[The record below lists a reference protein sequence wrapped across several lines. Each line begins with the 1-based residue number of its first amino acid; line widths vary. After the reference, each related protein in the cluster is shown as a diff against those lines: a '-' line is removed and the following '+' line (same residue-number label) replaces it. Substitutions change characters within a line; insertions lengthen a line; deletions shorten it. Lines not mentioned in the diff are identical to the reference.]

1 MAAEAVPPPSFE
13 AQGHEE
19 YIDYSE
25 DDAAAPAVAA
35 QNSNRT
41 SFSANAHLVTENYEE
56 AAASVQ
62 IDGQSIDLQ
71 AAEVTAVAS
80 DTLPDGSGQDMVE
93 AGNSESVTMA
103 NQAPQDIEDVSFN
116 DNEISWEDGND
127 DQVGDASD
135 AHLDAEKS
143 DWQLV
148 DDDIHLAEEE
158 SDLPKGIADI
168 EEKPQGDEEDA
179 HEFTGNAENVHDNA
193 PEISGAD
200 AEPLSQEQISDLQ
213 GADADGDLHEIDYF
227 DDSNAAVDVSMG
239 TAVEMQPEINVL
251 DQEDVRSTHSD
262 HEDTDRVIDENDGS
276 FSTHEAEDSVV
287 AIEEEEE
294 DDAHNQDLNGQA
306 NDAEEYTATGEDTSI
321 HDRMDYEDE
330 LLANVQSPDSDDA
343 PSNDD
348 TEIPAVTVSYKGVE
362 YPFFYN
368 SPDSEGK
375 ECFFDDL
382 SLLHCKMEGVLA
394 GFRRELAN
402 ELGPFDELVFQ
413 IDELGLEFA
422 EVSCHM
428 GRFAGTLLTD
438 SKSTQPDLIS
448 DITLGQVISVFDSL
462 VKNQDADASKP
473 LYALLVTRPNCKK
486 RWLSLVDDAYNGKGL
501 DEVSYYFAS
510 QAQSEMAE
518 PEILDDELGMVGED
532 DNADATDW
540 PDSPAESKHDDQDD
554 AQAQDLGEDV
564 PSALEEAANE
574 DDDVGTGIAEEDD
587 DATKVDDTIDESAFD
602 AELTAVVEDLE
613 GEATMVDTDINLLD
627 ESTVVADADVVE
639 SNAMT
644 EVMEDQE
651 PRTSGENG
659 NPDSSL
665 SDPCFYP
672 QFCLCVECAS
682 TYTTDDMADNDYAYA
697 SLVRNTRQ
705 TAQNHQSTQFHVP
718 FLEVP
723 IERFPSSQIRHLH
736 SRSDVSM
743 AFSST
748 TNADDSFQV
757 PEINDSNPL
766 VNTDAEDEVVL
777 LNAVEN
783 DPQWP
788 NDEDSAALV
797 DQIIEATDGNA
808 TNKVTPNTSATSTLN
823 GDEVTYENNELD
835 MNADVGEN
843 DINENDGADVEGQ
856 DDELEEIDWREFPGQ
871 GDDEVLESPAV
882 VGKRPRS
889 DVDDLLDDEAEKG
902 TLQAGRRLNICW
914 ETNNVADVKRRRS

>member
-56 AAASVQ
+56 AAESVQ
-62 IDGQSIDLQ
+62 VDDQSIDLQ
-71 AAEVTAVAS
+71 AVEVTTVAS
-80 DTLPDGSGQDMVE
+80 DALPDGSGQDLLK
-93 AGNSESVTMA
+93 ASNSESATMV
-103 NQAPQDIEDVSFN
+103 NQAPQDIEDLSFN

-127 DQVGDASD
+127 DQAGDASD

-158 SDLPKGIADI
+158 SDLPKGIADT

-179 HEFTGNAENVHDNA
+179 HESTGNAENVHDNTQGL
-193 PEISGAD
+193 SGAD
-200 AEPLSQEQISDLQ
+200 AEPLLQEQISDLQ

-227 DDSNAAVDVSMG
+227 DDSNAAVDASMD
-239 TAVEMQPEINVL
+239 TAAEMQPESNVL
-251 DQEDVRSTHSD
+251 DQEDVRNTHSD
-262 HEDTDRVIDENDGS
+262 REDTDRAIDENDGS
-276 FSTHEAEDSVV
+276 FSSHEAEDSVV
-287 AIEEEEE
+287 AVEEEEE
-294 DDAHNQDLNGQA
+294 DNTHNQDLIGQA

-422 EVSCHM
+422 E
-428 GRFAGTLLTD
+428 
-438 SKSTQPDLIS
+438 STQPDLIS

-510 QAQSEMAE
+510 QAQSEMAA
-518 PEILDDELGMVGED
+518 PEILDDEPGMVGED
-532 DNADATDW
+532 DNADAAAW

-554 AQAQDLGEDV
+554 AQAQDLDEDI

-587 DATKVDDTIDESAFD
+587 DATKVDDTVDESAFD
-602 AELTAVVEDLE
+602 AELTAVVEDLD

-627 ESTVVADADVVE
+627 ESTVVADTDVVE

-651 PRTSGENG
+651 PQTSGEN
-659 NPDSSL
+659 
-665 SDPCFYP
+665 
-672 QFCLCVECAS
+672 
-682 TYTTDDMADNDYAYA
+682 
-697 SLVRNTRQ
+697 
-705 TAQNHQSTQFHVP
+705 
-718 FLEVP
+718 
-723 IERFPSSQIRHLH
+723 
-736 SRSDVSM
+736 
-743 AFSST
+743 
-748 TNADDSFQV
+748 V
-757 PEINDSNPL
+757 PEIDDSNPL
-766 VNTDAEDEVVL
+766 VNTDAEDEVDL

-797 DQIIEATDGNA
+797 DQIIEATNENA

-835 MNADVGEN
+835 LNADVGEN

-871 GDDEVLESPAV
+871 GDDEVSESPAV

-902 TLQAGRRLNICW
+902 TLQAGKRLRICG
-914 ETNNVADVKRRRS
+914 EINNVADVKRRRS

>member
-56 AAASVQ
+56 AAESVQ
-62 IDGQSIDLQ
+62 VDDQSIDLQ
-71 AAEVTAVAS
+71 AVEVTTVAS
-80 DTLPDGSGQDMVE
+80 DALPDGSGQDLLK
-93 AGNSESVTMA
+93 ASNSESATMV
-103 NQAPQDIEDVSFN
+103 NQAPQDIEDLSFN

-127 DQVGDASD
+127 DQAGDASD

-158 SDLPKGIADI
+158 SDLPKGIADT
-168 EEKPQGDEEDA
+168 EETPQGDEEDA
-179 HEFTGNAENVHDNA
+179 HESTGNAENVHDNTQGL
-193 PEISGAD
+193 SGAD
-200 AEPLSQEQISDLQ
+200 AEPLLQEQISDLQ

-227 DDSNAAVDVSMG
+227 DDSNAAVDASMD
-239 TAVEMQPEINVL
+239 TAAEMQPESNVL
-251 DQEDVRSTHSD
+251 DQEDVRNTHSD
-262 HEDTDRVIDENDGS
+262 REDTDRAIDENDGS
-276 FSTHEAEDSVV
+276 FSPHEAEDSVV
-287 AIEEEEE
+287 AVEEEEEE
-294 DDAHNQDLNGQA
+294 DDTHNQDLIGQA

-402 ELGPFDELVFQ
+402 ELSPFDELVFQ

-422 EVSCHM
+422 E
-428 GRFAGTLLTD
+428 
-438 SKSTQPDLIS
+438 STQPDLIS

-518 PEILDDELGMVGED
+518 PEILDDEPGMVGED
-532 DNADATDW
+532 DNADAAAW

-554 AQAQDLGEDV
+554 AQAQDLDEDI
-564 PSALEEAANE
+564 PSALEEVANE

-587 DATKVDDTIDESAFD
+587 DATKVDDTVDESAFD
-602 AELTAVVEDLE
+602 AELTAVVEDLD

-627 ESTVVADADVVE
+627 ESTVVADTDVVE

-651 PRTSGENG
+651 PQTSGENG

-682 TYTTDDMADNDYAYA
+682 AYTTDDMADNDYAYA

-718 FLEVP
+718 SLEVP
-723 IERFPSSQIRHLH
+723 IEGFPRSHIRHLH

-757 PEINDSNPL
+757 PEIDDSNPL
-766 VNTDAEDEVVL
+766 VNTDAEDEVDL

-797 DQIIEATDGNA
+797 DQIIEATDENA

-835 MNADVGEN
+835 LNADVGEN

-856 DDELEEIDWREFPGQ
+856 NDELEEIDWREFPGQ
-871 GDDEVLESPAV
+871 GDDEVSESPAV

-889 DVDDLLDDEAEKG
+889 DVDDLLDDEAEK
-902 TLQAGRRLNICW
+902 
-914 ETNNVADVKRRRS
+914 DVKRRRS

>member
-168 EEKPQGDEEDA
+168 EEKPQGDKEDA

-422 EVSCHM
+422 E
-428 GRFAGTLLTD
+428 
-438 SKSTQPDLIS
+438 STQPDLIS

-574 DDDVGTGIAEEDD
+574 DDDVGTGIADEDD

-889 DVDDLLDDEAEKG
+889 DVDDLLDDEAEK
-902 TLQAGRRLNICW
+902 
-914 ETNNVADVKRRRS
+914 DVKRRRS

>member
-56 AAASVQ
+56 AAESVQ
-62 IDGQSIDLQ
+62 VDDQSIDLQ
-71 AAEVTAVAS
+71 AVEVTTVAS
-80 DTLPDGSGQDMVE
+80 DALPDGSGQDLLK
-93 AGNSESVTMA
+93 ASNSESATMV
-103 NQAPQDIEDVSFN
+103 NQAPQDIEDLSFN

-127 DQVGDASD
+127 DQAGDASD

-158 SDLPKGIADI
+158 SDLPKGIADT

-179 HEFTGNAENVHDNA
+179 HESTGNAENVHDNTQGL
-193 PEISGAD
+193 SGAD
-200 AEPLSQEQISDLQ
+200 AEPLLQEQISDLQ

-227 DDSNAAVDVSMG
+227 DDSNAAVDASMD
-239 TAVEMQPEINVL
+239 TAAEMQPESNVL
-251 DQEDVRSTHSD
+251 DQEDVRNTHSD
-262 HEDTDRVIDENDGS
+262 REDTDRAIDENDGS
-276 FSTHEAEDSVV
+276 FSPHEAEDSVV
-287 AIEEEEE
+287 AVEEEEE
-294 DDAHNQDLNGQA
+294 DDTHNQDLIGQA

-422 EVSCHM
+422 E
-428 GRFAGTLLTD
+428 
-438 SKSTQPDLIS
+438 STQPDLIS

-518 PEILDDELGMVGED
+518 PEILDDEPGMVGED
-532 DNADATDW
+532 DNADAAAW

-554 AQAQDLGEDV
+554 AQAQDLDEDI

-587 DATKVDDTIDESAFD
+587 DATKVDDTVDESAFD
-602 AELTAVVEDLE
+602 AELTAVVEDLD

-627 ESTVVADADVVE
+627 ESTVVADTDVVE

-651 PRTSGENG
+651 PQTYGEN
-659 NPDSSL
+659 
-665 SDPCFYP
+665 
-672 QFCLCVECAS
+672 
-682 TYTTDDMADNDYAYA
+682 
-697 SLVRNTRQ
+697 
-705 TAQNHQSTQFHVP
+705 
-718 FLEVP
+718 
-723 IERFPSSQIRHLH
+723 
-736 SRSDVSM
+736 
-743 AFSST
+743 
-748 TNADDSFQV
+748 V
-757 PEINDSNPL
+757 PEIDDSNPL
-766 VNTDAEDEVVL
+766 VNTDAEDEVDL

-797 DQIIEATDGNA
+797 DQIIEATDENA

-835 MNADVGEN
+835 LNADVGEN

-871 GDDEVLESPAV
+871 GDDEVSESPAV

-902 TLQAGRRLNICW
+902 TLQAGKRLRICG

>member
-56 AAASVQ
+56 AAESVQ
-62 IDGQSIDLQ
+62 VDDQSIDLQ
-71 AAEVTAVAS
+71 AVEVTTVAS
-80 DTLPDGSGQDMVE
+80 DALPDGSGQDLLK
-93 AGNSESVTMA
+93 ASNSESATMV
-103 NQAPQDIEDVSFN
+103 NQAPQDIEDLSFN

-127 DQVGDASD
+127 DQAGDASD

-158 SDLPKGIADI
+158 SDLPKGIADT

-179 HEFTGNAENVHDNA
+179 HESTGNAENVHDNTQGL
-193 PEISGAD
+193 SGAD
-200 AEPLSQEQISDLQ
+200 AEPLLQEQISDLQ

-227 DDSNAAVDVSMG
+227 DDSNAAVDASMD
-239 TAVEMQPEINVL
+239 TAAEMQPESNVL
-251 DQEDVRSTHSD
+251 DQEDVRNTHSD
-262 HEDTDRVIDENDGS
+262 REDTDRAIDENDGS
-276 FSTHEAEDSVV
+276 FSPHEAEDSVV
-287 AIEEEEE
+287 AVEEEEE
-294 DDAHNQDLNGQA
+294 DNTHNQDLIGQA

-422 EVSCHM
+422 E
-428 GRFAGTLLTD
+428 
-438 SKSTQPDLIS
+438 STQPDLIS

-510 QAQSEMAE
+510 QAQSEMAA
-518 PEILDDELGMVGED
+518 PEILDDEPGMVGED
-532 DNADATDW
+532 DNADAAAW

-554 AQAQDLGEDV
+554 AQAQDLDEDI

-587 DATKVDDTIDESAFD
+587 DATKVDDTVDESAFD
-602 AELTAVVEDLE
+602 AELTAVVEDLD

-627 ESTVVADADVVE
+627 ESTVVADTDVVE

-651 PRTSGENG
+651 PQTSGEN
-659 NPDSSL
+659 
-665 SDPCFYP
+665 
-672 QFCLCVECAS
+672 
-682 TYTTDDMADNDYAYA
+682 
-697 SLVRNTRQ
+697 
-705 TAQNHQSTQFHVP
+705 
-718 FLEVP
+718 
-723 IERFPSSQIRHLH
+723 
-736 SRSDVSM
+736 
-743 AFSST
+743 
-748 TNADDSFQV
+748 V
-757 PEINDSNPL
+757 PEIDDSNPL
-766 VNTDAEDEVVL
+766 VNTDAEDEVDL

-797 DQIIEATDGNA
+797 DQIIEATDENA

-835 MNADVGEN
+835 LNADVGEN

-871 GDDEVLESPAV
+871 GDDEVSESPAV

-902 TLQAGRRLNICW
+902 TLQAGKRLRICG
-914 ETNNVADVKRRRS
+914 EINNVADVKRRRS

>member
-56 AAASVQ
+56 AAESVQ
-62 IDGQSIDLQ
+62 VDDQSIDLQ
-71 AAEVTAVAS
+71 AVEVTTVAS
-80 DTLPDGSGQDMVE
+80 DALPDGSGQDLLK
-93 AGNSESVTMA
+93 ASNSESATMV
-103 NQAPQDIEDVSFN
+103 NQAPQDIEDLSFN

-127 DQVGDASD
+127 DQAGDASD

-158 SDLPKGIADI
+158 SDLPKGIADT

-179 HEFTGNAENVHDNA
+179 HESTGNAENVHDNTQGL
-193 PEISGAD
+193 SGAD
-200 AEPLSQEQISDLQ
+200 AEPLLQEQISDLQ

-227 DDSNAAVDVSMG
+227 DDSNAAVDASMD
-239 TAVEMQPEINVL
+239 TAAEMQPESNVL
-251 DQEDVRSTHSD
+251 DQEDVRNTHSD
-262 HEDTDRVIDENDGS
+262 REDTDRAIDENDGS
-276 FSTHEAEDSVV
+276 FSPHEAEDSVV
-287 AIEEEEE
+287 AVEEEEE
-294 DDAHNQDLNGQA
+294 DDTHNQDLIGQA

-422 EVSCHM
+422 E
-428 GRFAGTLLTD
+428 
-438 SKSTQPDLIS
+438 PDLIS

-518 PEILDDELGMVGED
+518 PEILDDEPGMVGED
-532 DNADATDW
+532 DNADAAAW

-554 AQAQDLGEDV
+554 AQAQDLDEDI

-587 DATKVDDTIDESAFD
+587 DATKVDDTVDESAFD
-602 AELTAVVEDLE
+602 AELTAVVEDLD

-627 ESTVVADADVVE
+627 ESTVVADTDVVE

-651 PRTSGENG
+651 PQTYGEN
-659 NPDSSL
+659 
-665 SDPCFYP
+665 
-672 QFCLCVECAS
+672 
-682 TYTTDDMADNDYAYA
+682 
-697 SLVRNTRQ
+697 
-705 TAQNHQSTQFHVP
+705 
-718 FLEVP
+718 
-723 IERFPSSQIRHLH
+723 
-736 SRSDVSM
+736 
-743 AFSST
+743 
-748 TNADDSFQV
+748 
-757 PEINDSNPL
+757 EIDDSNPL
-766 VNTDAEDEVVL
+766 VNTDAEDEVDL

-797 DQIIEATDGNA
+797 DQIIEATDENA

-835 MNADVGEN
+835 LNADVGEN

-871 GDDEVLESPAV
+871 GDDEVSESPAV

-889 DVDDLLDDEAEKG
+889 DVDDLLDDEAEK
-902 TLQAGRRLNICW
+902 
-914 ETNNVADVKRRRS
+914 DVKRRRS

>member
-56 AAASVQ
+56 AAESVQ
-62 IDGQSIDLQ
+62 VDDQSIDLQ
-71 AAEVTAVAS
+71 AVEVTTVAS
-80 DTLPDGSGQDMVE
+80 DALPDGSGQDLLK
-93 AGNSESVTMA
+93 ASNSESATMV
-103 NQAPQDIEDVSFN
+103 NQAPQDIEDLSFN

-127 DQVGDASD
+127 DQAGDASD

-158 SDLPKGIADI
+158 SDLPKGIADT

-179 HEFTGNAENVHDNA
+179 HESTGNAENVHDNTQGL
-193 PEISGAD
+193 SGAD
-200 AEPLSQEQISDLQ
+200 AEPLLQEQISDLQ

-227 DDSNAAVDVSMG
+227 DDSNAAVDASMD
-239 TAVEMQPEINVL
+239 TAAEMQPESNVL
-251 DQEDVRSTHSD
+251 DQEDVRNTHSD
-262 HEDTDRVIDENDGS
+262 REDTDRAIDENDGS
-276 FSTHEAEDSVV
+276 FSPHEAEDSVV
-287 AIEEEEE
+287 AVEEEEE
-294 DDAHNQDLNGQA
+294 DDTHNQDLIGQA

-422 EVSCHM
+422 E
-428 GRFAGTLLTD
+428 
-438 SKSTQPDLIS
+438 STQPDLIS

-518 PEILDDELGMVGED
+518 PEILDDEPGMVGED
-532 DNADATDW
+532 DNADAAAW

-554 AQAQDLGEDV
+554 AQAQDLDEDI

-587 DATKVDDTIDESAFD
+587 DATKVDDTVDESAFD
-602 AELTAVVEDLE
+602 AELTAVVEDLD

-627 ESTVVADADVVE
+627 ESTVVADTDVVE

-651 PRTSGENG
+651 PQTYGEN
-659 NPDSSL
+659 
-665 SDPCFYP
+665 
-672 QFCLCVECAS
+672 
-682 TYTTDDMADNDYAYA
+682 
-697 SLVRNTRQ
+697 
-705 TAQNHQSTQFHVP
+705 
-718 FLEVP
+718 
-723 IERFPSSQIRHLH
+723 
-736 SRSDVSM
+736 
-743 AFSST
+743 
-748 TNADDSFQV
+748 V
-757 PEINDSNPL
+757 PEIDDSNPL
-766 VNTDAEDEVVL
+766 VNTDAEDEVDL

-797 DQIIEATDGNA
+797 DQIIEATDENA

-835 MNADVGEN
+835 LNADVGEN

-871 GDDEVLESPAV
+871 GDDEVSESPAV

-889 DVDDLLDDEAEKG
+889 DVDDLLDDEAEK
-902 TLQAGRRLNICW
+902 
-914 ETNNVADVKRRRS
+914 DVKRRRS

>member
-62 IDGQSIDLQ
+62 IDDQSIDLQ
-71 AAEVTAVAS
+71 AVEVTTVTNDA
-80 DTLPDGSGQDMVE
+80 LPDGSGQDLLE
-93 AGNSESVTMA
+93 AGNSESATTV

-127 DQVGDASD
+127 DQAGDASD

-143 DWQLV
+143 EWQLV

-158 SDLPKGIADI
+158 SDLPKGIADT

-179 HEFTGNAENVHDNA
+179 HESTGNAENVHDNA
-193 PEISGAD
+193 QGLSGAD
-200 AEPLSQEQISDLQ
+200 AEPLLQEHISDLQ

-227 DDSNAAVDVSMG
+227 DDSNAAVDASMD
-239 TAVEMQPEINVL
+239 TAAEMQPESNVP
-251 DQEDVRSTHSD
+251 DQEDVRNTHSD
-262 HEDTDRVIDENDGS
+262 REDTDRAIDENDGS
-276 FSTHEAEDSVV
+276 FSPHEAEDSVV
-287 AIEEEEE
+287 AVEEEEEE
-294 DDAHNQDLNGQA
+294 DDAHNQDFNGQA

-343 PSNDD
+343 RSNDD

-422 EVSCHM
+422 E
-428 GRFAGTLLTD
+428 
-438 SKSTQPDLIS
+438 PDLIS

-518 PEILDDELGMVGED
+518 PEIPDDEPGMVGED
-532 DNADATDW
+532 DNADATAW

-554 AQAQDLGEDV
+554 AQAQDLDEDV

-574 DDDVGTGIAEEDD
+574 DDDVGTGIAKEDD
-587 DATKVDDTIDESAFD
+587 DPTKVDDTVDESAFD
-602 AELTAVVEDLE
+602 AELTAVVEDLD
-613 GEATMVDTDINLLD
+613 GEATMIDTDINLLD
-627 ESTVVADADVVE
+627 ESTVVADTDVVE

-644 EVMEDQE
+644 EAMEDQE
-651 PRTSGENG
+651 PQTSGEN
-659 NPDSSL
+659 
-665 SDPCFYP
+665 
-672 QFCLCVECAS
+672 EI
-682 TYTTDDMADNDYAYA
+682 DN
-697 SLVRNTRQ
+697 
-705 TAQNHQSTQFHVP
+705 
-718 FLEVP
+718 
-723 IERFPSSQIRHLH
+723 
-736 SRSDVSM
+736 
-743 AFSST
+743 
-748 TNADDSFQV
+748 
-757 PEINDSNPL
+757 SNPL
-766 VNTDAEDEVVL
+766 VNTDAEDEVDL

-797 DQIIEATDGNA
+797 DQIIEATDENA

-835 MNADVGEN
+835 VNADVGENDINENDINEN

-871 GDDEVLESPAV
+871 GDDEVSESPAV

-889 DVDDLLDDEAEKG
+889 DVDDLLDDEAEK
-902 TLQAGRRLNICW
+902 
-914 ETNNVADVKRRRS
+914 DVKRRRS

>member
-56 AAASVQ
+56 AAESVQ
-62 IDGQSIDLQ
+62 VDDQSIDLQ
-71 AAEVTAVAS
+71 AVEVTTVAS
-80 DTLPDGSGQDMVE
+80 DALPDGSGQDLLK
-93 AGNSESVTMA
+93 ASNSESATMV
-103 NQAPQDIEDVSFN
+103 NQAPQDIEDLSFN

-127 DQVGDASD
+127 DQAGDASD

-158 SDLPKGIADI
+158 SDLPKGIADT

-179 HEFTGNAENVHDNA
+179 HESTGNAENVHDNTQGL
-193 PEISGAD
+193 SGAD
-200 AEPLSQEQISDLQ
+200 AEPLLQEQISDLQ

-227 DDSNAAVDVSMG
+227 DDSNAAVDASMD
-239 TAVEMQPEINVL
+239 TAAEMQPESNVL
-251 DQEDVRSTHSD
+251 DQEDVKNTHSD
-262 HEDTDRVIDENDGS
+262 REDTDRAIDENDGS
-276 FSTHEAEDSVV
+276 FSPHEAEDSVV
-287 AIEEEEE
+287 AVEEEEE
-294 DDAHNQDLNGQA
+294 DDTHNQDLIGQA

-422 EVSCHM
+422 E
-428 GRFAGTLLTD
+428 
-438 SKSTQPDLIS
+438 STQPDLIS
-448 DITLGQVISVFDSL
+448 DVTLGQVISVFDSL

-518 PEILDDELGMVGED
+518 PEILDDEPGMVGED
-532 DNADATDW
+532 DNADAAAW

-554 AQAQDLGEDV
+554 AQAQDLDEDI

-587 DATKVDDTIDESAFD
+587 DATKVDDTVDESAFD
-602 AELTAVVEDLE
+602 AELTAVVEDLD
-613 GEATMVDTDINLLD
+613 GEATMVDTDINLLN
-627 ESTVVADADVVE
+627 ESTVVADTDVVE

-651 PRTSGENG
+651 PQTYGEN
-659 NPDSSL
+659 
-665 SDPCFYP
+665 
-672 QFCLCVECAS
+672 
-682 TYTTDDMADNDYAYA
+682 
-697 SLVRNTRQ
+697 
-705 TAQNHQSTQFHVP
+705 
-718 FLEVP
+718 
-723 IERFPSSQIRHLH
+723 
-736 SRSDVSM
+736 
-743 AFSST
+743 
-748 TNADDSFQV
+748 
-757 PEINDSNPL
+757 EIDDSNPL
-766 VNTDAEDEVVL
+766 VNTDAEDEVDL

-797 DQIIEATDGNA
+797 DQIIEATDENA

-835 MNADVGEN
+835 LNADVGEN

-871 GDDEVLESPAV
+871 GDDEVSESPAV

-889 DVDDLLDDEAEKG
+889 DVDDLLDDEAEK
-902 TLQAGRRLNICW
+902 
-914 ETNNVADVKRRRS
+914 DVKRRRS

>member
-41 SFSANAHLVTENYEE
+41 SFSANAHLVTEKYEE

-62 IDGQSIDLQ
+62 IDDQSIDLQ
-71 AAEVTAVAS
+71 AVEVTTVTNDA
-80 DTLPDGSGQDMVE
+80 LPDGSGQDLFE
-93 AGNSESVTMA
+93 AGNSESATTA

-127 DQVGDASD
+127 EQAGDASD

-143 DWQLV
+143 EWQLV

-158 SDLPKGIADI
+158 SDLPKGIADT
-168 EEKPQGDEEDA
+168 EEKPQGDEVHA
-179 HEFTGNAENVHDNA
+179 HESTGNAENVHDNA
-193 PEISGAD
+193 QGLSGAD
-200 AEPLSQEQISDLQ
+200 AEPLLQEQISDLQ

-227 DDSNAAVDVSMG
+227 DDSNAAVDASMD
-239 TAVEMQPEINVL
+239 TAAEMQPESNVL
-251 DQEDVRSTHSD
+251 DQEDVRNTHSD
-262 HEDTDRVIDENDGS
+262 REDTDRAIDENDGS
-276 FSTHEAEDSVV
+276 FSPHEAEDSAV
-287 AIEEEEE
+287 AVEEEEE
-294 DDAHNQDLNGQA
+294 DDAHNQDFNGQA

-343 PSNDD
+343 RSNDD

-394 GFRRELAN
+394 GFRRELAD

-422 EVSCHM
+422 E
-428 GRFAGTLLTD
+428 
-438 SKSTQPDLIS
+438 PDLIS

-518 PEILDDELGMVGED
+518 PEIPDDEPGMVGED
-532 DNADATDW
+532 DNADATAW

-554 AQAQDLGEDV
+554 AQAQDLEEDV

-587 DATKVDDTIDESAFD
+587 DPTKVDDTVDESAFD
-602 AELTAVVEDLE
+602 AELTAVVEDLD
-613 GEATMVDTDINLLD
+613 GEATMIDTDINLLD
-627 ESTVVADADVVE
+627 ESTVVADTDVVE

-644 EVMEDQE
+644 EAMEDQE
-651 PRTSGENG
+651 PQTSGEN
-659 NPDSSL
+659 
-665 SDPCFYP
+665 
-672 QFCLCVECAS
+672 EI
-682 TYTTDDMADNDYAYA
+682 DN
-697 SLVRNTRQ
+697 
-705 TAQNHQSTQFHVP
+705 
-718 FLEVP
+718 
-723 IERFPSSQIRHLH
+723 
-736 SRSDVSM
+736 
-743 AFSST
+743 
-748 TNADDSFQV
+748 
-757 PEINDSNPL
+757 SNPL
-766 VNTDAEDEVVL
+766 VNTDPEDEADL

-797 DQIIEATDGNA
+797 DQIIEATDENA

-835 MNADVGEN
+835 VNADVGEN

-871 GDDEVLESPAV
+871 GDDEVSESPAV

-889 DVDDLLDDEAEKG
+889 DVDDLLDDEAEK
-902 TLQAGRRLNICW
+902 
-914 ETNNVADVKRRRS
+914 DVKRRRS

>member
-35 QNSNRT
+35 QKSNRT
-41 SFSANAHLVTENYEE
+41 SFSANTHLVTENYEE
-56 AAASVQ
+56 TAKSVQ
-62 IDGQSIDLQ
+62 VDDQSIDLQ
-71 AAEVTAVAS
+71 AVEVTTVAS
-80 DTLPDGSGQDMVE
+80 DLPDGSGQDLLE
-93 AGNSESVTMA
+93 ASNSESATMA
-103 NQAPQDIEDVSFN
+103 NQAPQDIEDLSFN

-127 DQVGDASD
+127 DQAGDASA

-158 SDLPKGIADI
+158 SDLPKGIADT

-179 HEFTGNAENVHDNA
+179 HESTGNAENVHDNA
-193 PEISGAD
+193 QGLSGAD
-200 AEPLSQEQISDLQ
+200 AEPLLQEQISDLQ

-227 DDSNAAVDVSMG
+227 DDSNAAVDASMD
-239 TAVEMQPEINVL
+239 TAAEMQPESNVL
-251 DQEDVRSTHSD
+251 DQEDVRNTHSD
-262 HEDTDRVIDENDGS
+262 REDTDRAVDENDGS
-276 FSTHEAEDSVV
+276 FSPHEAEDSVV
-287 AIEEEEE
+287 AVEEEEE

-330 LLANVQSPDSDDA
+330 LLANVQSPDSDDE
-343 PSNDD
+343 PSNDN

-422 EVSCHM
+422 E
-428 GRFAGTLLTD
+428 
-438 SKSTQPDLIS
+438 STQPDLIS

-518 PEILDDELGMVGED
+518 PEILDDEPGMVGED
-532 DNADATDW
+532 DNADATAW

-554 AQAQDLGEDV
+554 AQAQDLDEDV

-587 DATKVDDTIDESAFD
+587 DATKVDDTVDESAFD
-602 AELTAVVEDLE
+602 AELTAVVEDLD

-627 ESTVVADADVVE
+627 ESTVVADTDVVE
-639 SNAMT
+639 SNPMT

-651 PRTSGENG
+651 PQTSGEN
-659 NPDSSL
+659 
-665 SDPCFYP
+665 
-672 QFCLCVECAS
+672 
-682 TYTTDDMADNDYAYA
+682 
-697 SLVRNTRQ
+697 
-705 TAQNHQSTQFHVP
+705 
-718 FLEVP
+718 
-723 IERFPSSQIRHLH
+723 
-736 SRSDVSM
+736 
-743 AFSST
+743 
-748 TNADDSFQV
+748 
-757 PEINDSNPL
+757 EIDDSNPL
-766 VNTDAEDEVVL
+766 VNTDAEDEVDL

-783 DPQWP
+783 DSQWP

-797 DQIIEATDGNA
+797 DQIVEATDENA

-835 MNADVGEN
+835 VNADVGEN

-871 GDDEVLESPAV
+871 GDDEVSESPAV

-889 DVDDLLDDEAEKG
+889 DVDDLLDDEAEK
-902 TLQAGRRLNICW
+902 
-914 ETNNVADVKRRRS
+914 DVKRRRS

>member
-56 AAASVQ
+56 AAESVQ
-62 IDGQSIDLQ
+62 VDDQSIDLQ
-71 AAEVTAVAS
+71 AVEVTTVAS
-80 DTLPDGSGQDMVE
+80 DALPDGSGQDLLE
-93 AGNSESVTMA
+93 ASNSESATMA
-103 NQAPQDIEDVSFN
+103 NQAPQDIEDLSFN

-127 DQVGDASD
+127 DQAGDASA
-135 AHLDAEKS
+135 AHLDAEQS

-158 SDLPKGIADI
+158 SDLPKGIADT

-179 HEFTGNAENVHDNA
+179 HESTGNAENVHDNA
-193 PEISGAD
+193 QGLSGAD
-200 AEPLSQEQISDLQ
+200 AEPLLQEQISDLQ

-227 DDSNAAVDVSMG
+227 DDSNAAVDASMD
-239 TAVEMQPEINVL
+239 TAAEMQPESNVL
-251 DQEDVRSTHSD
+251 DQEDVRNTHSD
-262 HEDTDRVIDENDGS
+262 REDTDRAVDENDGS
-276 FSTHEAEDSVV
+276 FSPHEAEDSVIAV
-287 AIEEEEE
+287 EEEEE

-422 EVSCHM
+422 E
-428 GRFAGTLLTD
+428 
-438 SKSTQPDLIS
+438 STQPDLIS

-518 PEILDDELGMVGED
+518 PEILDDEPGMVGED
-532 DNADATDW
+532 DNADATAW

-554 AQAQDLGEDV
+554 AQAQDLDEDV

-587 DATKVDDTIDESAFD
+587 ATTVDDTVDESAFD
-602 AELTAVVEDLE
+602 AELTAVVEDLD

-627 ESTVVADADVVE
+627 ESTVVADTDVVE
-639 SNAMT
+639 SNPMT

-651 PRTSGENG
+651 PQTSGEN
-659 NPDSSL
+659 
-665 SDPCFYP
+665 
-672 QFCLCVECAS
+672 
-682 TYTTDDMADNDYAYA
+682 
-697 SLVRNTRQ
+697 
-705 TAQNHQSTQFHVP
+705 
-718 FLEVP
+718 
-723 IERFPSSQIRHLH
+723 
-736 SRSDVSM
+736 
-743 AFSST
+743 
-748 TNADDSFQV
+748 
-757 PEINDSNPL
+757 EIDDSNPL
-766 VNTDAEDEVVL
+766 VNTDAEDEVDL

-797 DQIIEATDGNA
+797 DQIVEATDENA

-823 GDEVTYENNELD
+823 GDEVAYENNELD
-835 MNADVGEN
+835 VNADVGEN
-843 DINENDGADVEGQ
+843 DINENDGADGEGQ

-871 GDDEVLESPAV
+871 GDDEVSESPAV

-889 DVDDLLDDEAEKG
+889 DVDDLLDDEAEK
-902 TLQAGRRLNICW
+902 
-914 ETNNVADVKRRRS
+914 DVKRRRS

>member
-56 AAASVQ
+56 AAESVQ
-62 IDGQSIDLQ
+62 VDDQSIDLQ
-71 AAEVTAVAS
+71 AVEVTTVAS
-80 DTLPDGSGQDMVE
+80 DALPDGSGQDLLE
-93 AGNSESVTMA
+93 ASNSESATMA
-103 NQAPQDIEDVSFN
+103 NQAPQDIEDLSFN

-127 DQVGDASD
+127 DQAGDASA
-135 AHLDAEKS
+135 AHLDAEQS

-158 SDLPKGIADI
+158 SDLPKGIADT

-179 HEFTGNAENVHDNA
+179 HESTGNAENVHDNA
-193 PEISGAD
+193 QGLSGAD
-200 AEPLSQEQISDLQ
+200 AEPLLQEQISDLQ

-227 DDSNAAVDVSMG
+227 DDSNAAVDASMD
-239 TAVEMQPEINVL
+239 TAAEMQPESNVL
-251 DQEDVRSTHSD
+251 DQEDVRNTHSD
-262 HEDTDRVIDENDGS
+262 REDTDRAVDENDGS
-276 FSTHEAEDSVV
+276 FSPHEAEDSVV
-287 AIEEEEE
+287 AVEEEEE

-402 ELGPFDELVFQ
+402 ELGPFDELAFQ

-422 EVSCHM
+422 E
-428 GRFAGTLLTD
+428 
-438 SKSTQPDLIS
+438 STQPDLIS

-518 PEILDDELGMVGED
+518 PEILDDEPGMVGED
-532 DNADATDW
+532 DNADATAW

-554 AQAQDLGEDV
+554 AQAQDLDEDV

-587 DATKVDDTIDESAFD
+587 DATKVDDTVDESAFD
-602 AELTAVVEDLE
+602 AELTAVVEDLD

-627 ESTVVADADVVE
+627 ESTVVADTDAVE
-639 SNAMT
+639 SNPMT

-651 PRTSGENG
+651 PQTSGEN
-659 NPDSSL
+659 
-665 SDPCFYP
+665 
-672 QFCLCVECAS
+672 
-682 TYTTDDMADNDYAYA
+682 
-697 SLVRNTRQ
+697 
-705 TAQNHQSTQFHVP
+705 
-718 FLEVP
+718 
-723 IERFPSSQIRHLH
+723 
-736 SRSDVSM
+736 
-743 AFSST
+743 
-748 TNADDSFQV
+748 
-757 PEINDSNPL
+757 EIDDSNPL
-766 VNTDAEDEVVL
+766 VNTDAEDEVDL

-797 DQIIEATDGNA
+797 DQSVEATDENA

-835 MNADVGEN
+835 VNADVGEN

-871 GDDEVLESPAV
+871 GDDEVSESPAI

-889 DVDDLLDDEAEKG
+889 DVDDLLDDEAEK
-902 TLQAGRRLNICW
+902 
-914 ETNNVADVKRRRS
+914 DVKRRRS

>member
-56 AAASVQ
+56 AAESVQ
-62 IDGQSIDLQ
+62 VDDQSIDLQ
-71 AAEVTAVAS
+71 AVEVTTVAS
-80 DTLPDGSGQDMVE
+80 DALPDGSGQDLLE
-93 AGNSESVTMA
+93 ASNSESATMA
-103 NQAPQDIEDVSFN
+103 NQAPQDIEDLSFN

-127 DQVGDASD
+127 DQAGDASA

-148 DDDIHLAEEE
+148 DDDIPLAEEE
-158 SDLPKGIADI
+158 SDLPKGIADT

-179 HEFTGNAENVHDNA
+179 HESTGNAENVHDNA
-193 PEISGAD
+193 QGLSGAD
-200 AEPLSQEQISDLQ
+200 AEPLLQEQISDLQ

-227 DDSNAAVDVSMG
+227 DDSNAAVDASMD
-239 TAVEMQPEINVL
+239 TAAEMQPESNVL
-251 DQEDVRSTHSD
+251 DQEDVRNTHSD
-262 HEDTDRVIDENDGS
+262 REDTDRAVDENDGS
-276 FSTHEAEDSVV
+276 FSPHEAEDSVV
-287 AIEEEEE
+287 AVEEEGE

-422 EVSCHM
+422 E
-428 GRFAGTLLTD
+428 
-438 SKSTQPDLIS
+438 STQPDLIS

-518 PEILDDELGMVGED
+518 PEILDDEPGMVGED
-532 DNADATDW
+532 DNADATAW

-554 AQAQDLGEDV
+554 AQAQDLDEYV

-587 DATKVDDTIDESAFD
+587 DATKVDDTVDESAFD
-602 AELTAVVEDLE
+602 AELTAVVEDLD

-627 ESTVVADADVVE
+627 ESTVVADTDVVE
-639 SNAMT
+639 SNPMT

-651 PRTSGENG
+651 PQTSGENG
-659 NPDSSL
+659 NPGSSL

-682 TYTTDDMADNDYAYA
+682 VYTTDDMADNDYAYA

-718 FLEVP
+718 SLEVP
-723 IERFPSSQIRHLH
+723 IEGFPRSHIRHLH

-757 PEINDSNPL
+757 PEIDDSNPL
-766 VNTDAEDEVVL
+766 VNTDAEDEVDL

-797 DQIIEATDGNA
+797 DQIVEATDENA

-835 MNADVGEN
+835 VNADVGEN

-871 GDDEVLESPAV
+871 GDDEVSESPAV

-889 DVDDLLDDEAEKG
+889 DVDDLLDDEAEK
-902 TLQAGRRLNICW
+902 
-914 ETNNVADVKRRRS
+914 DVKRRRS

>member
-62 IDGQSIDLQ
+62 IEGQSIDLQ

-80 DTLPDGSGQDMVE
+80 DTLPDGSGQDLVE

-179 HEFTGNAENVHDNA
+179 HEFTGNAENIHDNA

-422 EVSCHM
+422 E
-428 GRFAGTLLTD
+428 
-438 SKSTQPDLIS
+438 STQPDLIS

-736 SRSDVSM
+736 SL
-743 AFSST
+743 
-748 TNADDSFQV
+748 

-797 DQIIEATDGNA
+797 DQIIEATDENA

-889 DVDDLLDDEAEKG
+889 DVDDLLDDEAEK
-902 TLQAGRRLNICW
+902 
-914 ETNNVADVKRRRS
+914 DVKRRRS

>member
-56 AAASVQ
+56 AAESVQ
-62 IDGQSIDLQ
+62 VDDQSIDLQ
-71 AAEVTAVAS
+71 AVEVTTVAS
-80 DTLPDGSGQDMVE
+80 DALPDGSGQDLLK
-93 AGNSESVTMA
+93 ASNSESATMV
-103 NQAPQDIEDVSFN
+103 NQAPQDIEDLSFN

-127 DQVGDASD
+127 DQAGDASD
-135 AHLDAEKS
+135 AHLDAEKT

-158 SDLPKGIADI
+158 SDLPKGIADT

-179 HEFTGNAENVHDNA
+179 HESTGNAENVHDNNQGL
-193 PEISGAD
+193 SGAD
-200 AEPLSQEQISDLQ
+200 AEPLLQEQISDLQ

-227 DDSNAAVDVSMG
+227 DDSNAAVDASMD
-239 TAVEMQPEINVL
+239 TAAEMQPESNVL
-251 DQEDVRSTHSD
+251 DQEDVRNTHSD
-262 HEDTDRVIDENDGS
+262 REDTDRAIDENDGS
-276 FSTHEAEDSVV
+276 FSAHEAEDSVV
-287 AIEEEEE
+287 AVEEEEE
-294 DDAHNQDLNGQA
+294 DDTHNQDLIGQA

-368 SPDSEGK
+368 SPDSGGK

-422 EVSCHM
+422 E
-428 GRFAGTLLTD
+428 
-438 SKSTQPDLIS
+438 PDLIS

-518 PEILDDELGMVGED
+518 PEILDDEPGMVGED
-532 DNADATDW
+532 DNADAAAW

-554 AQAQDLGEDV
+554 AQAQDLDEDI

-587 DATKVDDTIDESAFD
+587 DATNVDDTVDESAFD
-602 AELTAVVEDLE
+602 AELTAVVEDLD
-613 GEATMVDTDINLLD
+613 GEANMVDTDINLLD
-627 ESTVVADADVVE
+627 ESTVVADTDVVE

-651 PRTSGENG
+651 PQTSGEN
-659 NPDSSL
+659 
-665 SDPCFYP
+665 
-672 QFCLCVECAS
+672 
-682 TYTTDDMADNDYAYA
+682 
-697 SLVRNTRQ
+697 
-705 TAQNHQSTQFHVP
+705 
-718 FLEVP
+718 
-723 IERFPSSQIRHLH
+723 
-736 SRSDVSM
+736 
-743 AFSST
+743 
-748 TNADDSFQV
+748 
-757 PEINDSNPL
+757 EIDDSNPL
-766 VNTDAEDEVVL
+766 VNTDAENEVDL

-797 DQIIEATDGNA
+797 DQIIEATDENA

-835 MNADVGEN
+835 LNADVGEN

-871 GDDEVLESPAV
+871 GDDEVSESPAV

-889 DVDDLLDDEAEKG
+889 DVDDLLDDEAEK
-902 TLQAGRRLNICW
+902 
-914 ETNNVADVKRRRS
+914 DVKRRRS

>member
-56 AAASVQ
+56 AAESVQ
-62 IDGQSIDLQ
+62 VDDQSIDLQ
-71 AAEVTAVAS
+71 AVEVTRVAS
-80 DTLPDGSGQDMVE
+80 DALPDGSGQDLLK
-93 AGNSESVTMA
+93 ASNSESATMV
-103 NQAPQDIEDVSFN
+103 NQAPQDIEDLSFN

-127 DQVGDASD
+127 DQAGDASD

-158 SDLPKGIADI
+158 SDLPRGIADT

-179 HEFTGNAENVHDNA
+179 HESTGNAENVHDNTQGL
-193 PEISGAD
+193 SGAD
-200 AEPLSQEQISDLQ
+200 AEPLLQEQISDLQ

-227 DDSNAAVDVSMG
+227 DDSNAAVDASMD
-239 TAVEMQPEINVL
+239 TAAEMQPESNVL
-251 DQEDVRSTHSD
+251 DQEDVRNTHSD
-262 HEDTDRVIDENDGS
+262 REDTDRAIDENDGS
-276 FSTHEAEDSVV
+276 FSPHEAEDSVV
-287 AIEEEEE
+287 AVEEEEE
-294 DDAHNQDLNGQA
+294 DDTHNQDLIGQA

-330 LLANVQSPDSDDA
+330 LLANVKSPDSDDA

-422 EVSCHM
+422 E
-428 GRFAGTLLTD
+428 
-438 SKSTQPDLIS
+438 STQPDLIS

-518 PEILDDELGMVGED
+518 PEILDDEPGMVGED
-532 DNADATDW
+532 DNADAAAW

-554 AQAQDLGEDV
+554 AQAQDLDEDI
-564 PSALEEAANE
+564 PSALKEAANE

-587 DATKVDDTIDESAFD
+587 HATKVDDTVDESAFD
-602 AELTAVVEDLE
+602 AELTAVVEDLD

-627 ESTVVADADVVE
+627 ESTVVADTDVVE

-651 PRTSGENG
+651 PQTSGEN
-659 NPDSSL
+659 
-665 SDPCFYP
+665 
-672 QFCLCVECAS
+672 
-682 TYTTDDMADNDYAYA
+682 
-697 SLVRNTRQ
+697 
-705 TAQNHQSTQFHVP
+705 
-718 FLEVP
+718 
-723 IERFPSSQIRHLH
+723 
-736 SRSDVSM
+736 
-743 AFSST
+743 
-748 TNADDSFQV
+748 V
-757 PEINDSNPL
+757 PEIDDSNPL
-766 VNTDAEDEVVL
+766 VNTDAEDEVDL

-797 DQIIEATDGNA
+797 DQIIEATDENA

-835 MNADVGEN
+835 LNADVGEN

-871 GDDEVLESPAV
+871 GDDEVSESPAV

-889 DVDDLLDDEAEKG
+889 DVDDLLDDEAEK
-902 TLQAGRRLNICW
+902 
-914 ETNNVADVKRRRS
+914 DVKRRRS

>member
-25 DDAAAPAVAA
+25 DDATAPAVAA

-56 AAASVQ
+56 VADSVR
-62 IDGQSIDLQ
+62 IDDQTIDLQ
-71 AAEVTAVAS
+71 AVEVTTVAS
-80 DTLPDGSGQDMVE
+80 DALPDGSGQDLLE
-93 AGNSESVTMA
+93 TGNSESATIA
-103 NQAPQDIEDVSFN
+103 NQAPQDIEDLSFN

-127 DQVGDASD
+127 DQAGDASD

-158 SDLPKGIADI
+158 SDLPKGLADT

-179 HEFTGNAENVHDNA
+179 HESTGNAENVHDNA
-193 PEISGAD
+193 QGFSGAD
-200 AEPLSQEQISDLQ
+200 AEPLLQEQISDLQ
-213 GADADGDLHEIDYF
+213 GADADDDLHEIDYF
-227 DDSNAAVDVSMG
+227 DDSNAAVDASMD
-239 TAVEMQPEINVL
+239 TAAEMQPESNVL
-251 DQEDVRSTHSD
+251 YQEDVRNTHSD
-262 HEDTDRVIDENDGS
+262 REGTDRAIDENDGS
-276 FSTHEAEDSVV
+276 FSHEAEDRVV
-287 AIEEEEE
+287 AVEEEEEE
-294 DDAHNQDLNGQA
+294 DDAHNPDLNGQA

-422 EVSCHM
+422 E
-428 GRFAGTLLTD
+428 
-438 SKSTQPDLIS
+438 STQPDLIS

-518 PEILDDELGMVGED
+518 PEILDDEPGMVGED
-532 DNADATDW
+532 DNADATAW
-540 PDSPAESKHDDQDD
+540 PDSPAESEHGDQDD
-554 AQAQDLGEDV
+554 AQAQDLDEDV

-587 DATKVDDTIDESAFD
+587 DATKVDDTVTVDESAFD
-602 AELTAVVEDLE
+602 AALTAVVEDLD

-627 ESTVVADADVVE
+627 ESTVVVDTDVVE
-639 SNAMT
+639 SNPMT

-651 PRTSGENG
+651 PQTSGENG

-682 TYTTDDMADNDYAYA
+682 AYTTDDMADNDYAYA

-705 TAQNHQSTQFHVP
+705 TAQNHQSTQFHVLS
-718 FLEVP
+718 LEVP
-723 IERFPSSQIRHLH
+723 LEGFPRSQIRHLH

-748 TNADDSFQV
+748 NADDSFQV
-757 PEINDSNPL
+757 PEIDDSNPL
-766 VNTDAEDEVVL
+766 VNTDAEDGVDL

-797 DQIIEATDGNA
+797 DQIVEATDEHA

-835 MNADVGEN
+835 VNADVGEN

-871 GDDEVLESPAV
+871 GDDEVSESPAV

-889 DVDDLLDDEAEKG
+889 DVDDLLDDEAEK
-902 TLQAGRRLNICW
+902 
-914 ETNNVADVKRRRS
+914 DVKRRRS

>member
-62 IDGQSIDLQ
+62 IDDQSIDLQ
-71 AAEVTAVAS
+71 AVEVTTVTNDA
-80 DTLPDGSGQDMVE
+80 LPDGSGQDLLE
-93 AGNSESVTMA
+93 AGNSESATTV

-127 DQVGDASD
+127 DQAGDASD

-143 DWQLV
+143 EWQLV

-158 SDLPKGIADI
+158 SDLPKGIADT

-179 HEFTGNAENVHDNA
+179 HESTGNAESVHDNA
-193 PEISGAD
+193 QGLSGAD
-200 AEPLSQEQISDLQ
+200 AEPLLQEHISDLQ

-227 DDSNAAVDVSMG
+227 DDSNAAVDASMD
-239 TAVEMQPEINVL
+239 TAAEMQPESNVP
-251 DQEDVRSTHSD
+251 DQEDVRNTHSD
-262 HEDTDRVIDENDGS
+262 REDTDRAIDENDGS
-276 FSTHEAEDSVV
+276 FSPHEAEDSVV
-287 AIEEEEE
+287 AVEEEEE
-294 DDAHNQDLNGQA
+294 DDAHNQDFNGQA

-343 PSNDD
+343 RSNDD

-422 EVSCHM
+422 E
-428 GRFAGTLLTD
+428 
-438 SKSTQPDLIS
+438 STQPDLIS

-518 PEILDDELGMVGED
+518 PEIPDDGPGMVGED
-532 DNADATDW
+532 DNADATAW

-554 AQAQDLGEDV
+554 AQAQDLDEDV

-587 DATKVDDTIDESAFD
+587 DPTKVDDTVDESAFD
-602 AELTAVVEDLE
+602 AELTAVVEDLD
-613 GEATMVDTDINLLD
+613 GEATMIDTDINLLD
-627 ESTVVADADVVE
+627 ESTVVADTDVVE

-644 EVMEDQE
+644 EAMEDQE
-651 PRTSGENG
+651 PQTSGENG

-705 TAQNHQSTQFHVP
+705 TAQNHQSTRFHVP
-718 FLEVP
+718 SLEVP
-723 IERFPSSQIRHLH
+723 IEGFPRSQIRHLH

-757 PEINDSNPL
+757 PGIDNSNPL
-766 VNTDAEDEVVL
+766 VNTDAEDEVDL

-797 DQIIEATDGNA
+797 DQIIEATDENA

-835 MNADVGEN
+835 VNADVGEN

-871 GDDEVLESPAV
+871 GDDEVSESPAV

-889 DVDDLLDDEAEKG
+889 DVDDLLDDEAEK
-902 TLQAGRRLNICW
+902 
-914 ETNNVADVKRRRS
+914 DVKRRRS

>member
-56 AAASVQ
+56 AAESVQ
-62 IDGQSIDLQ
+62 VDDQSIDLQ
-71 AAEVTAVAS
+71 AVEVTTVAS
-80 DTLPDGSGQDMVE
+80 DALPDGSGQDLLE
-93 AGNSESVTMA
+93 ASNSESATMA
-103 NQAPQDIEDVSFN
+103 NQAPQDIEDLSFN

-127 DQVGDASD
+127 DQAGDASA

-158 SDLPKGIADI
+158 SDLPKGIADT

-179 HEFTGNAENVHDNA
+179 HESTGNAENVHDNA
-193 PEISGAD
+193 QGLSGAD
-200 AEPLSQEQISDLQ
+200 AEPLLQEQISDLQ

-227 DDSNAAVDVSMG
+227 DDSNAAVDASMD
-239 TAVEMQPEINVL
+239 TAAEMQPESNVL
-251 DQEDVRSTHSD
+251 DQEDVRNTHSD
-262 HEDTDRVIDENDGS
+262 RGDTDRAVDENDGS
-276 FSTHEAEDSVV
+276 FSPHEAEDSVV
-287 AIEEEEE
+287 AAEEEE
-294 DDAHNQDLNGQA
+294 DDAHNQDLHGQA
-306 NDAEEYTATGEDTSI
+306 NDTEEYTATGEDTSI

-422 EVSCHM
+422 E
-428 GRFAGTLLTD
+428 
-438 SKSTQPDLIS
+438 STQPDLIS

-518 PEILDDELGMVGED
+518 PEILDDEPGMVGED
-532 DNADATDW
+532 DNADATAW

-554 AQAQDLGEDV
+554 AQAQDLDEDV

-587 DATKVDDTIDESAFD
+587 DATKVDDTVDESAFD
-602 AELTAVVEDLE
+602 AELTAVVEDLD

-627 ESTVVADADVVE
+627 ESTVVADTDVVE
-639 SNAMT
+639 SNPMT

-651 PRTSGENG
+651 PQTSGEN
-659 NPDSSL
+659 
-665 SDPCFYP
+665 
-672 QFCLCVECAS
+672 
-682 TYTTDDMADNDYAYA
+682 
-697 SLVRNTRQ
+697 
-705 TAQNHQSTQFHVP
+705 
-718 FLEVP
+718 
-723 IERFPSSQIRHLH
+723 
-736 SRSDVSM
+736 
-743 AFSST
+743 
-748 TNADDSFQV
+748 
-757 PEINDSNPL
+757 EIDDSNPL
-766 VNTDAEDEVVL
+766 VNTDAEDEVDL

-797 DQIIEATDGNA
+797 DQIVEATDENA

-835 MNADVGEN
+835 VNADVGEN

-871 GDDEVLESPAV
+871 GDDEVSESPAV

-889 DVDDLLDDEAEKG
+889 DVDDLLDDEAEK
-902 TLQAGRRLNICW
+902 
-914 ETNNVADVKRRRS
+914 DVKRRRS

>member
-25 DDAAAPAVAA
+25 DDATAPTVAA

-41 SFSANAHLVTENYEE
+41 SFSANAHFVTENYEE

-62 IDGQSIDLQ
+62 IDDQSIDLQ
-71 AAEVTAVAS
+71 AVEVTAVAS
-80 DTLPDGSGQDMVE
+80 DAQPDGSGQGLVE
-93 AGNSESVTMA
+93 AGYTESATVA
-103 NQAPQDIEDVSFN
+103 DQAPQNIEDVSFN

-127 DQVGDASD
+127 NQAGDASD
-135 AHLDAEKS
+135 AHLDAVKGE
-143 DWQLV
+143 WQLV

-158 SDLPKGIADI
+158 SDLPKGMPDI
-168 EEKPQGDEEDA
+168 EDKPQGDEEDA
-179 HEFTGNAENVHDNA
+179 SESTGNSENVHENA
-193 PEISGAD
+193 QEISATD
-200 AEPLSQEQISDLQ
+200 AEPLSQEQTSDVQ
-213 GADADGDLHEIDYF
+213 GVDADGDLHEIDYF
-227 DDSNAAVDVSMG
+227 DDSNAAADASMD
-239 TAVEMQPEINVL
+239 TAAEIRPESNVL
-251 DQEDVRSTHSD
+251 DQEDVSNTHSD
-262 HEDTDRVIDENDGS
+262 HQHADRATDEHDGS
-276 FSTHEAEDSVV
+276 LSPHEAEDSAV
-287 AIEEEEE
+287 AIEAEEE
-294 DDAHNQDLNGQA
+294 DDDHNQDLDGQA

-330 LLANVQSPDSDDA
+330 LLANAHSPDSDDA
-343 PSNDD
+343 PSNDE

-422 EVSCHM
+422 E
-428 GRFAGTLLTD
+428 
-438 SKSTQPDLIS
+438 STQPDLIS

-510 QAQSEMAE
+510 QAHSEMAE
-518 PEILDDELGMVGED
+518 PEILDDEPGMVGED
-532 DNADATDW
+532 DNADATAW
-540 PDSPAESKHDDQDD
+540 PDSPAESKHDDQED
-554 AQAQDLGEDV
+554 AQAQDLGEYV
-564 PSALEEAANE
+564 PSTLEDAVNQ
-574 DDDVGTGIAEEDD
+574 DDDVGTGVAEEDD
-587 DATKVDDTIDESAFD
+587 DATKVDDAIDESAFD
-602 AELTAVVEDLE
+602 AELTAVVEDPD
-613 GEATMVDTDINLLD
+613 GEATMVDTDINLLN

-644 EVMEDQE
+644 DVTEDHELQ
-651 PRTSGENG
+651 TSGENG
-659 NPDSSL
+659 NPGSSL

-672 QFCLCVECAS
+672 KFCLCVECAS
-682 TYTTDDMADNDYAYA
+682 TYTTHDMADNDYAYA

-705 TAQNHQSTQFHVP
+705 TAQSHQSTQFHIP
-718 FLEVP
+718 SLEVP
-723 IERFPSSQIRHLH
+723 TEGSPRSQIRHFH

-743 AFSST
+743 AFSSA

-757 PEINDSNPL
+757 PEIDDSNPL
-766 VNTDAEDEVVL
+766 VNPDAEDEVDL
-777 LNAVEN
+777 LNAIEN
-783 DPQWP
+783 DQQWP

-797 DQIIEATDGNA
+797 DQIIEATDENA

-823 GDEVTYENNELD
+823 GDEATYENNELD

-843 DINENDGADVEGQ
+843 DGADIDGQ

-871 GDDEVLESPAV
+871 GDDELLESPAV

-889 DVDDLLDDEAEKG
+889 DVDDLLDDEAEK
-902 TLQAGRRLNICW
+902 
-914 ETNNVADVKRRRS
+914 DVKRRRS

>member
-56 AAASVQ
+56 AAESVQ
-62 IDGQSIDLQ
+62 VDDQSIDLQ
-71 AAEVTAVAS
+71 AVEVTTVAS
-80 DTLPDGSGQDMVE
+80 DALPDGSGQDLLE
-93 AGNSESVTMA
+93 ASNSESATMA
-103 NQAPQDIEDVSFN
+103 NQAPQDIEDLSFN

-127 DQVGDASD
+127 DQAGDASA
-135 AHLDAEKS
+135 AHLDAEQS

-158 SDLPKGIADI
+158 SDLPKGIADT

-179 HEFTGNAENVHDNA
+179 HESTGNAENVHDNA
-193 PEISGAD
+193 QGLSGAD
-200 AEPLSQEQISDLQ
+200 AEPLLQEQISDLQ

-227 DDSNAAVDVSMG
+227 DDSNAAVDASMD
-239 TAVEMQPEINVL
+239 TAAEMQPESNVL
-251 DQEDVRSTHSD
+251 DQEDVRNTHSD
-262 HEDTDRVIDENDGS
+262 REDSDRAVDENDGS
-276 FSTHEAEDSVV
+276 FSPHEAEDSVV
-287 AIEEEEE
+287 AVEEEEE

-402 ELGPFDELVFQ
+402 ELGPFDELAFQ

-422 EVSCHM
+422 E
-428 GRFAGTLLTD
+428 
-438 SKSTQPDLIS
+438 STQPDLIS

-518 PEILDDELGMVGED
+518 PEILDDEPGMVGED
-532 DNADATDW
+532 DNADATAW

-554 AQAQDLGEDV
+554 AQAQDLDEDV

-587 DATKVDDTIDESAFD
+587 DATKVDDTVDESAFD
-602 AELTAVVEDLE
+602 AELTAVVEDLD

-627 ESTVVADADVVE
+627 ESTVVADTDAVE
-639 SNAMT
+639 SNPMT

-651 PRTSGENG
+651 PQTSGEN
-659 NPDSSL
+659 
-665 SDPCFYP
+665 
-672 QFCLCVECAS
+672 
-682 TYTTDDMADNDYAYA
+682 
-697 SLVRNTRQ
+697 
-705 TAQNHQSTQFHVP
+705 
-718 FLEVP
+718 
-723 IERFPSSQIRHLH
+723 
-736 SRSDVSM
+736 
-743 AFSST
+743 
-748 TNADDSFQV
+748 
-757 PEINDSNPL
+757 EIDDSNPL
-766 VNTDAEDEVVL
+766 VNTDAEDEVDL

-797 DQIIEATDGNA
+797 DQSVEATDENA

-835 MNADVGEN
+835 VNADVGEN

-871 GDDEVLESPAV
+871 GDDEVSESPAI

-889 DVDDLLDDEAEKG
+889 DVDDLLDDEAEK
-902 TLQAGRRLNICW
+902 
-914 ETNNVADVKRRRS
+914 DVKRRRS

>member
-35 QNSNRT
+35 QKSNRT

-56 AAASVQ
+56 TAESVQ
-62 IDGQSIDLQ
+62 VDDQSIDLQ
-71 AAEVTAVAS
+71 AVEVTTVAS
-80 DTLPDGSGQDMVE
+80 DALPDGSGQDLLE
-93 AGNSESVTMA
+93 ASNSESATMA
-103 NQAPQDIEDVSFN
+103 NQAPQDIEDLSFN

-127 DQVGDASD
+127 DQAGDASA

-158 SDLPKGIADI
+158 SDLPKGIADT

-179 HEFTGNAENVHDNA
+179 HESTGNAENVHDNA
-193 PEISGAD
+193 QGLSGAD
-200 AEPLSQEQISDLQ
+200 AEPLLQEQISDLQ

-227 DDSNAAVDVSMG
+227 DDSNAAVDASMD
-239 TAVEMQPEINVL
+239 TAAEMQPESNVL
-251 DQEDVRSTHSD
+251 DQEDVRNTHSD
-262 HEDTDRVIDENDGS
+262 REDTDRAVDENDGS
-276 FSTHEAEDSVV
+276 FSPHEAEDSVV
-287 AIEEEEE
+287 AVEEEEE

-422 EVSCHM
+422 E
-428 GRFAGTLLTD
+428 
-438 SKSTQPDLIS
+438 STQPALIS

-518 PEILDDELGMVGED
+518 PEILDDEPGMVGED
-532 DNADATDW
+532 DNADATAW

-554 AQAQDLGEDV
+554 AQAQDLDEDV

-587 DATKVDDTIDESAFD
+587 DATKVDDTVDESAFD
-602 AELTAVVEDLE
+602 AELTAVVEDLD

-627 ESTVVADADVVE
+627 ESTVVADTDVVE
-639 SNAMT
+639 SNPMT

-651 PRTSGENG
+651 PQTSGEN
-659 NPDSSL
+659 
-665 SDPCFYP
+665 
-672 QFCLCVECAS
+672 
-682 TYTTDDMADNDYAYA
+682 
-697 SLVRNTRQ
+697 
-705 TAQNHQSTQFHVP
+705 
-718 FLEVP
+718 
-723 IERFPSSQIRHLH
+723 
-736 SRSDVSM
+736 
-743 AFSST
+743 
-748 TNADDSFQV
+748 
-757 PEINDSNPL
+757 EIDDSNPL
-766 VNTDAEDEVVL
+766 VNTDAEDEVDL

-797 DQIIEATDGNA
+797 DQIVEATDENA

-835 MNADVGEN
+835 VNADVGEN

-871 GDDEVLESPAV
+871 GDDEVSESPAV

-889 DVDDLLDDEAEKG
+889 DVDDLLDDEAEK
-902 TLQAGRRLNICW
+902 
-914 ETNNVADVKRRRS
+914 DVKRRRS